1 MNFGGESISRSS
13 GALLPFFFNAPVPLG
28 VYFHRGTVKADAFHF
43 YFNLISMG
51 LISMGLIPRSSAAAL
66 V

>member
-1 MNFGGESISRSS
+1 MKTKRNDEISSFKNLYYLVGILGFS
-13 GALLPFFFNAPVPLG
+13 LPFLCLLG
-28 VYFHRGTVKADAFHF
+28 
-43 YFNLISMG
+43 L